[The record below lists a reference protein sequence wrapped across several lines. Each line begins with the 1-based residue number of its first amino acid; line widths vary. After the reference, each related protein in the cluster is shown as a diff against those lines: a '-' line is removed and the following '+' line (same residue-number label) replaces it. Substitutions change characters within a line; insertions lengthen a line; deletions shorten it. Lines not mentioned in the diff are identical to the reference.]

1 MNNIKD
7 TFGSISPYSD
17 EEVEGVIESLIE
29 DKKFHR
35 VISSQTYPPLL
46 NIFPSLSSI
55 LFKRN
60 FKKNFGRSKSIK
72 DFQDNLVP
80 YVEEMIE
87 RTTDGFTYS
96 GVENLN
102 TKPTLYISN
111 HRDIALDSLFLNFAR
126 YLEGMPTVRI
136 AIGDNLLD
144 SSFFEKIMRLN
155 KSFVVHRNIKG
166 AKETLKKLSNL
177 SRYID
182 HSLNKDKESVWIAQL
197 EGRAIDGDDR
207 TDPAVLKMLYLA
219 ERKNTEIKSWIKQV
233 NLTPVSISYEYD
245 PLDITKAIGW
255 EGWEDLSYEENN
267 KRDLSEL
274 VKGIKE
280 SKGRVHL
287 HIGKNIIES
296 LDGHSDVENIEDVA
310 ELIDR
315 EIILNYK
322 LWPSNY
328 IAAQA
333 LGLIEGQE
341 EFFEGKENL
350 FLNRFKDLDNT
361 TLDKA
366 LEMYA
371 SPLQN
376 FRTFL
381 NFYT

>member
-7 TFGSISPYSD
+7 NFGSISPYSD
-17 EEVEGVIESLIE
+17 EEVVGVIESLIE
-29 DKKFHR
+29 DKKFHQ
-35 VISSQTYPPLL
+35 VISSQIYPPLL
-46 NIFPSLSSI
+46 NLFPNLSSI

-60 FKKNFGRSKSIK
+60 FEKSFGTCKSIK
-72 DFQDNLVP
+72 DFQNNLAP
-80 YVEEMIE
+80 YVGQMIE

-102 TKPTLYISN
+102 IKPTLYISN

-126 YLEGMPTVRI
+126 YMEGMPTVRI

-144 SSFFEKIMRLN
+144 SSFFEKIMKLN

-177 SRYID
+177 SRYIN
-182 HSLNKDKESVWIAQL
+182 HSLNKDKESIWIAQL
-197 EGRAIDGDDR
+197 EGRANDGNDF

-219 ERKNTEIKSWIKQV
+219 ERKNIEINSWLKQV

-287 HIGKNIIES
+287 HFGKNISERIES
-296 LDGHSDVENIEDVA
+296 IENLA

-315 EIILNYK
+315 EIITNYK

-328 IAAQA
+328 ISAHT
-333 LGLIEGQE
+333 LGLIDTKKN
-341 EFFEGKENL
+341 FEGKENL
-350 FLNRFKDLDNT
+350 FLNRFKDLDKT

-366 LEMYA
+366 LGIYA
-371 SPLQN
+371 SPLENLQKKV
-376 FRTFL
+376 RYLGT
-381 NFYT
+381 

>member
-7 TFGSISPYSD
+7 NFGSLSPYSD
-17 EEVEGVIESLIE
+17 DEVEEVIESLIG
-29 DKKFHR
+29 DKIFHQ
-35 VISSQTYPPLL
+35 VISSQIYPSLL
-46 NIFPSLSSI
+46 NLFPNLSSI

-60 FKKNFGRSKSIK
+60 FKKSFGRCKSIK
-72 DFQDNLVP
+72 DFQDTLAP
-80 YVEEMIE
+80 YVGQMIE

-102 TKPTLYISN
+102 SNPTLYISN

-166 AKETLKKLSNL
+166 AKETFKKLSNL
-177 SRYID
+177 SGYIN
-182 HSLNKDKESVWIAQL
+182 HSLNNDRESIWIAQL
-197 EGRAIDGDDR
+197 EGRAIDGNDF

-219 ERKNTEIKSWIKQV
+219 ERKGLEINSWIKQV

-287 HIGKNIIES
+287 HIGKNITER
-296 LDGHSDVENIEDVA
+296 VKNIEELA
-310 ELIDR
+310 ELIDQ
-315 EIILNYK
+315 EIIANYK
-322 LWPSNY
+322 LWPSSY
-328 IAAQA
+328 ISAHT
-333 LGLIEGQE
+333 LGLVDTKEN
-341 EFFEGKENL
+341 FEGKENL
-350 FLNRFKDLDNT
+350 FLERFKDLDQA
-361 TLDKA
+361 TLNKA

-371 SPLQN
+371 SPFKNLKK
-376 FRTFL
+376 RG
-381 NFYT
+381 

>member
-1 MNNIKD
+1 MDNSKD
-7 TFGSISPYSD
+7 NFGSISPYSD
-17 EEVEGVIESLIE
+17 EEVEDVIESLIA

-35 VISSQTYPPLL
+35 VISPQIYPPLL
-46 NIFPSLSSI
+46 NLFPSLSSV

-60 FKKNFGRSKSIK
+60 FKKSFGRCKSIK
-72 DFQDNLVP
+72 DFQDNLAP
-80 YVEEMIE
+80 YVGQMIE

-102 TKPTLYISN
+102 TIPTLYISN

-144 SSFFEKIMRLN
+144 ASFFEKIMKLN

-177 SRYID
+177 SRYIS
-182 HSLNKDKESVWIAQL
+182 HSLYKDKESIWIAQL
-197 EGRAIDGDDR
+197 EGRAIDGNDF

-219 ERKNTEIKSWIKQV
+219 ERKSLEINNWIKQV

-287 HIGKNIIES
+287 HIGKNITESIEK
-296 LDGHSDVENIEDVA
+296 IEDLA
-310 ELIDR
+310 ELIDQ
-315 EIILNYK
+315 EIITNYK

-328 IAAQA
+328 ISAHA
-333 LGLIEGQE
+333 LGLIDTEKN
-341 EFFEGKENL
+341 FEGKENL
-350 FLNRFKDLDNT
+350 FLNRFKDLDKT

-366 LEMYA
+366 LRMYA
-371 SPLQN
+371 SPIQNLQK
-376 FRTFL
+376 RG
-381 NFYT
+381 

>member
-1 MNNIKD
+1 MNNIIKSN
-7 TFGSISPYSD
+7 FGSISPYLD
-17 EEVEGVIESLIE
+17 EEVADVIESLIE
-29 DKKFHR
+29 DKVFHQ
-35 VISSQTYPPLL
+35 VISHQIYPSLL
-46 NIFPSLSSI
+46 NLIPSFSSI

-60 FKKNFGRSKSIK
+60 FKKSFGRSKSIK
-72 DFQDNLVP
+72 DFQDNLAP
-80 YVEEMIE
+80 YVGQMIE
-87 RTTDGFTYS
+87 KTTDGFTYS
-96 GVENLN
+96 GVKNLS

-182 HSLNKDKESVWIAQL
+182 HSLNKDKESIWIAQL
-197 EGRAIDGDDR
+197 EGRAIDGNDF

-219 ERKNTEIKSWIKQV
+219 ERKSLEINSWIKQV

-287 HIGKNIIES
+287 HIGKNITESVEDIEN
-296 LDGHSDVENIEDVA
+296 LA

-315 EIILNYK
+315 EIITNYK

-328 IAAQA
+328 ISAHA
-333 LGLIEGQE
+333 LGLIDTKIN
-341 EFFEGKENL
+341 FEGKENL
-350 FLNRFKDLDNT
+350 FLNRFKDLDQT
-361 TLDKA
+361 TLEKA

-371 SPLQN
+371 APLEN
-376 FRTFL
+376 LKKRLDT
-381 NFYT
+381 

>member
-1 MNNIKD
+1 
-7 TFGSISPYSD
+7 
-17 EEVEGVIESLIE
+17 
-29 DKKFHR
+29 
-35 VISSQTYPPLL
+35 
-46 NIFPSLSSI
+46 
-55 LFKRN
+55 
-60 FKKNFGRSKSIK
+60 
-72 DFQDNLVP
+72 
-80 YVEEMIE
+80 
-87 RTTDGFTYS
+87 
-96 GVENLN
+96 
-102 TKPTLYISN
+102 
-111 HRDIALDSLFLNFAR
+111 
-126 YLEGMPTVRI
+126 
-136 AIGDNLLD
+136 
-144 SSFFEKIMRLN
+144 MRLN

-182 HSLNKDKESVWIAQL
+182 HSLNNDKESVWIAQL

-233 NLTPVSISYEYD
+233 NLTPVSISYE
-245 PLDITKAIGW
+245 
-255 EGWEDLSYEENN
+255 ENN

-287 HIGKNIIES
+287 HIGKNITESIEK
-296 LDGHSDVENIEDVA
+296 IEDLA
-310 ELIDR
+310 ELIDQ
-315 EIILNYK
+315 EIITNYK

-328 IAAQA
+328 ISAHA
-333 LGLIEGQE
+333 LGLIDTEKN
-341 EFFEGKENL
+341 FEGKENL

-376 FRTFL
+376 FTTFL
-381 NFYT
+381 SFYT